1 MFQGADGN
9 QADADPLIDWEALDD
24 AGRVA
29 HTSDPNDADS
39 AFAKGKENAPEDW
52 ELTTVEGGVSP
63 GKSNILDVWSAYD
76 VKQTNAFLYLGF
88 ARADAGGSAFLAFEL
103 NHDSRL
109 WNNGHANIP
118 CRRTG
123 DIIISYEPQG
133 NDVSVLLQRW
143 VTSTP
148 DTATG
153 CARTGHLDDLTGLT
167 PNTDAQGALNRA
179 AIEVHLPGF
188 YSESVPNER
197 FGEAALNLTEVLED
211 AGIGRCFSFG
221 SIWMHSRSSTSD
233 SSNMEDYVAPREAGV
248 RSCSASGTKFHDL
261 NGNGKRDDN
270 EPGLPRWVIWAD
282 YNNDGIRDDNEPFG
296 ITDSDGHYV
305 INDIRPPRR
314 MYWLRET
321 LLTRGAHRRAES
333 ARVACSYPNASTEG
347 GTATAPGGMFR
358 CAWGPI
364 DTSTTTYAGG
374 RDFGNFQA
382 AQLVV
387 KKELE
392 PSTDPGRFNLFVN
405 RALVLPNAGDGANRA
420 LMVRPGRYVVSEVA
434 AAGTNAAD
442 YESTV
447 GCKLGTRRRQVR
459 AGTVYANV
467 QLLSGERT
475 VCTFRNIRPGV
486 SAIAIDKTGPAK
498 AQAGDTLRYT
508 IYVTNP
514 GDVPF
519 AAASVSVTD
528 PTCDAPPQLTGKT
541 DGSGSDD
548 SPGTLDPGDTW
559 TYACSRKTTA
569 PPDCTA
575 HVVTNTANVT
585 ATTGGASVGDHVT
598 IETDL
603 LCPPKPPE
611 PGPGPGPQPPEPQ
624 PPTPQPPDPLV
635 PPGPKPPDSGDA
647 AHAGFILRQATA
659 GCIRTRVPRVNFHG
673 TRIARI
679 RVYVNGRLR
688 RRLTVESLQRRLT
701 PRVQLAPGRYRL
713 SVRVTFDRGTGSPP
727 VTLTRRIRI
736 CGVLAAR
743 PPFTG

>member
-1 MFQGADGN
+1 
-9 QADADPLIDWEALDD
+9 
-24 AGRVA
+24 
-29 HTSDPNDADS
+29 
-39 AFAKGKENAPEDW
+39 
-52 ELTTVEGGVSP
+52 
-63 GKSNILDVWSAYD
+63 
-76 VKQTNAFLYLGF
+76 
-88 ARADAGGSAFLAFEL
+88 
-103 NHDSRL
+103 
-109 WNNGHANIP
+109 
-118 CRRTG
+118 
-123 DIIISYEPQG
+123 
-133 NDVSVLLQRW
+133 
-143 VTSTP
+143 
-148 DTATG
+148 
-153 CARTGHLDDLTGLT
+153 
-167 PNTDAQGALNRA
+167 
-179 AIEVHLPGF
+179 
-188 YSESVPNER
+188 
-197 FGEAALNLTEVLED
+197 
-211 AGIGRCFSFG
+211 
-221 SIWMHSRSSTSD
+221 
-233 SSNMEDYVAPREAGV
+233 
-248 RSCSASGTKFHDL
+248 
-261 NGNGKRDDN
+261 
-270 EPGLPRWVIWAD
+270 
-282 YNNDGIRDDNEPFG
+282 
-296 ITDSDGHYV
+296 
-305 INDIRPPRR
+305 
-314 MYWLRET
+314 
-321 LLTRGAHRRAES
+321 
-333 ARVACSYPNASTEG
+333 
-347 GTATAPGGMFR
+347 MFR

-713 SVRVTFDRGTGSPP
+713 SVRVTFDWGTGSPP

>member
-24 AGRVA
+24 ARRVA
-29 HTSDPNDADS
+29 HTSDPNAADS

-63 GKSNILDVWSAYD
+63 AKSNILDVWSAYD

-123 DIIISYEPQG
+123 DIIISYEPRG
-133 NDVSVLLQRW
+133 SDVSVLLQRW
-143 VTSTP
+143 VTSTT

-153 CARTGHLDDLTGLT
+153 CARTGRLDDLTGLT

-179 AIEVHLPGF
+179 DIDAHLPGF
-188 YSESVPNER
+188 YTGSVPDGR

-233 SSNMEDYVAPREAGV
+233 SSNMEDYVAPREVGV

-261 NGNGKRDDN
+261 NGNGKREDD

-282 YNNDGIRDDNEPFG
+282 YNNDGIRNATEPFG
-296 ITDSDGHYV
+296 ITDTDGQYV
-305 INDIRPPRR
+305 INDIRPPNGT
-314 MYWLRET
+314 YWLRET
-321 LLTRGAHRRAES
+321 LPTSRARRRA
-333 ARVACSYPNASTEG
+333 ADLRIACSYPNASTPG
-347 GTATAPGGMFR
+347 GTATAPGGLFH

-364 DTSTTTYAGG
+364 DTATTTYAGG

-392 PSTDPGRFNLFVN
+392 PSTDPGRFNLFAN
-405 RALVLPNAGDGANRA
+405 RVLVLANAGDGANRA
-420 LMVRPGRYVVSEVA
+420 LMVRPGRYVVSEGA
-434 AAGTNAAD
+434 AAGTNPAE

-447 GCKLGTRRRQVR
+447 GCKVGSRKRQVR
-459 AGTVYANV
+459 SGTVYANV

-475 VCTFRNIRPGV
+475 VCTFRNVRPGAP
-486 SAIAIDKTGPAK
+486 AIAIDKTGPAS
-498 AQAGDTLRYT
+498 AQAGDTLHYT
-508 IYVTNP
+508 IYVANP

-519 AAASVSVTD
+519 PAASVSVTD
-528 PTCDAPPQLTGKT
+528 PECDAAPQLSGKT
-541 DGSGSDD
+541 DGSGSDN
-548 SPGTLDPGDTW
+548 SPGSLDPGDTW
-559 TYACSRKTTA
+559 TYTCSRKTTA
-569 PPDCTA
+569 TPDCTA
-575 HVVTNTANVT
+575 RMVTNTANVT
-585 ATTGGASVGDHVT
+585 GTTGGASVSDKVT

-603 LCPPKPPE
+603 SCPTTPPE
-611 PGPGPGPQPPEPQ
+611 PGPGPTPQ
-624 PPTPQPPDPLV
+624 PPTPEPPLV

-647 AHAGFILRQATA
+647 AHAGFILSQATA
-659 GCIRTRVPRVNFHG
+659 GCIRTRVPRVTFQG

-688 RRLTVESLQRRLT
+688 RRLTVQALQRRLT